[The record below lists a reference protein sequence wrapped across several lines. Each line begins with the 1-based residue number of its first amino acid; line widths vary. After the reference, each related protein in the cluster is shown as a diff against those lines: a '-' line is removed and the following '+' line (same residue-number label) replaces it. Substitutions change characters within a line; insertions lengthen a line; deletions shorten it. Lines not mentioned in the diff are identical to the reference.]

1 MGRKT
6 PPAALRLGLNR
17 HFDSYWFSDR
27 LYGKLL
33 HQTLAAKTY
42 LHKIFRKIGTSTALS
57 HVQATPNTVYITSF
71 FASPRILNKKIR
83 RKVVDYKKT
92 ASFARVFDPYCVAN
106 LSIDRN
112 ALFVIAIVTRTCR
125 DAKSHG
131 RFVKQ
136 WPLARKEG
144 VFGVLLA
151 HNYYLKQKRYVV
163 SANNLHSAL
172 SVLERSVR
180 TKDLPRKAI
189 VNIKRVSKP
198 NEVVGYSS
206 HIESTLGRYFQKRVV
221 FVPKKVWPLWSSA
234 TFVAHFVA
242 IQLEKNK
249 KKTFSSVFKDVIK
262 QCTILNILAG
272 LRVSVAGRLN
282 GAEIARVE
290 STHYGQVS
298 LHVFKHK
305 VDYCCTIA
313 RTRNGVFGVKVW
325 ISFKR

>member
-1 MGRKT
+1 MGHKT
-6 PPAALRLGLNR
+6 PPASLRLGLNR

-33 HQTLAAKTY
+33 HQTLAAKSY
-42 LHKIFRKIGTSTALS
+42 LHKIMKKIGTSTALS

-83 RKVVDYKKT
+83 RKVVDYKRT
-92 ASFARVFDPYCVAN
+92 ASFSRVFDPYCVPN
-106 LSIDRN
+106 WSLDRN
-112 ALFVIAIVTRTCR
+112 AVFVIAIVTRGKGHVMTE
-125 DAKSHG
+125 
-131 RFVKQ
+131 
-136 WPLARKEG
+136 WPLARKQG
-144 VFGVLLA
+144 VFGTLLA
-151 HNYYLKQKRYVV
+151 HNYYLKQKRYVLFSSGV
-163 SANNLHSAL
+163 HSAL
-172 SVLERSVR
+172 SVLDRSVR

-189 VNIKRVSKP
+189 VNVKRISRSS
-198 NEVVGYSS
+198 EVDGYSS

-234 TFVAHFVA
+234 TFVAHFIA

-249 KKTFSSVFKDVIK
+249 KKTFSSVFKDVVK

-282 GAEIARVE
+282 GAEIARTE

-313 RTRNGVFGVKVW
+313 RTRNGIFGIKVW
-325 ISFKR
+325 LSFKG